1 MPTAPPGHTP
11 PARAAVVGSSG
22 SGKTTFARALADR
35 LGSRHVELDALHW
48 EPNWMM
54 AELDVFRARVAEA
67 TAGAAWVA
75 DGSYSKVRDIV
86 WARADTLIWL
96 DYPLGLVLARLLRR
110 TAGRLWRRQELWN
123 GNRERLRD
131 HLGRDSLFLWSFQQ
145 HGRNRR
151 RYPEALAEPAYAHLC
166 LVRLHS
172 PAEAARWLSSLPPL
186 PSSL

>member
-1 MPTAPPGHTP
+1 V
-11 PARAAVVGSSG
+11 AVVGSSG

-48 EPNWMM
+48 EPDWTM

-67 TAGAAWVA
+67 TDGAAWVV

-96 DYPLGLVLARLLRR
+96 DYPLALVLARLFRR
-110 TAGRLWRRQELWN
+110 TAGRLWRREELWN

-131 HLGRDSLFLWSFQQ
+131 HLGRESLFLWAVQQ
-145 HGRNRR
+145 HRRNRR
-151 RYPEALAEPAYAHLC
+151 RYPEALAEPAYAHL
-166 LVRLHS
+166 RLLHLRS
-172 PAEAARWLSSLPPL
+172 PAEAARWLSALPLL
-186 PSSL
+186 PASRRVDGAAS